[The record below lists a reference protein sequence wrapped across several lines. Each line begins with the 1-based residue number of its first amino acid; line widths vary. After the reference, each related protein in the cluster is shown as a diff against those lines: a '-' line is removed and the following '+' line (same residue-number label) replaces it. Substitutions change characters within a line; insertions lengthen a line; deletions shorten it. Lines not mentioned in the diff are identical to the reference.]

1 VEALIVVIIAVVVIA
16 LATAVAPKVGIAGP
30 LILVL
35 IGGGVSLLPFVEI
48 PEINPELILVGV
60 LPPLLYSAAVSL
72 PAIEF
77 RRDFG
82 PIAGLSFLLVIL
94 SSIVLGVFFLAV
106 IPGIHPAVAVALG
119 AILSPTDA
127 VATSIVKRLGVS
139 RRVVTMLEGESLL
152 NDATALVLLRT
163 MIASV
168 GIATSVGSDA
178 GIGVGFIPAF
188 AWGVLVAVVVGAI
201 VGWLNLRLR
210 ALIRNSAANTAIGFV
225 VPFIAYIPTEELGGS
240 GLVAAVVAGIVT
252 GQGAARWFTPEQRR
266 SDEHNWHTIEL
277 VLEGAVFLI
286 MGLELSDIVTQNV
299 ENHNGLGTGLGIAL
313 GALAIIIVVR
323 AAYVSLLVWLQS
335 RRARGRRRRRLEAM
349 STRIDQLA
357 AGEIGGVRSRSA
369 GSDTD
374 AGPGAAAGPAAAGS
388 RSEPASVSRSSAR
401 RGGRREAPDTDSPRA
416 QRRLSSMR
424 GQVSRALSDLDYY
437 QASPLGWKHGVII
450 VWAGMRGVVTL
461 AAAQTLSDDVTTD
474 RALLV
479 FIAFAVAVGSLML
492 QGFTLPGLVRLL
504 RLEHRG
510 DDRLDKAE
518 QSALDDELRDAAIA
532 ALSDPALRR
541 RDGSEFSDD
550 LVTVVSTRMV
560 DPPDDADGLPT
571 RDLLELRLAMIE
583 AMRTRLNALSSGGGY
598 STPALRHA
606 LAELD
611 ADQLSLELRLDDEE

>member
-1 VEALIVVIIAVVVIA
+1 MEVLVVVIIAIVVIA

-35 IGGGVSLLPFVEI
+35 VGGAVSLLPFVEI
-48 PEINPELILVGV
+48 PEINPDFILVGV

-72 PAIEF
+72 PAVEF

-82 PIAGLSFLLVIL
+82 PIAGLSFLLVLI
-94 SSIVLGVFFLAV
+94 SSVLLGFFFMAV
-106 IPGIHPAVAVALG
+106 IPGIHPAIAVALG

-163 MIASV
+163 MIASAAV
-168 GIATSVGSDA
+168 ATATVTGGA
-178 GIGVGFIPAF
+178 RLGFGFLPAF
-188 AWGVLVAVVVGAI
+188 AWGVVIAVVVGGL
-201 VGWLNLRLR
+201 VGFLNLRLR
-210 ALIRNSAANTAIGFV
+210 SLVRNSAANTAIGFV

-286 MGLELSDIVTQNV
+286 MGLELSDIVEQNV
-299 ENHNGLGTGLGIAL
+299 RTHNGLGTGIGIAA
-313 GALAIIIVVR
+313 GALAIVLAVR
-323 AAYVSLLVWLQS
+323 AGYVSLLVWLQS
-335 RRARGRRRRRLEAM
+335 RRARGRQRARLESMNTRLDRIAEGAATPDPRYRGRRR
-349 STRIDQLA
+349 
-357 AGEIGGVRSRSA
+357 
-369 GSDTD
+369 D
-374 AGPGAAAGPAAAGS
+374 AS
-388 RSEPASVSRSSAR
+388 F
-401 RGGRREAPDTDSPRA
+401 DDPRA

-424 GQVSRALSDLDYY
+424 TRVSRALNDLDYY

-461 AAAQTLSDDVTTD
+461 AAAQTLSRDDYDD

-479 FIAFAVAVGSLML
+479 FIAFAVALGSLML
-492 QGFTLPGLVRLL
+492 QGFTLPWLVRAL
-504 RLEHRG
+504 RLERPG
-510 DDRLDKAE
+510 DDSLDRAE
-518 QSALDDELRDAAIA
+518 QSALDDELRDAAVA
-532 ALSDPALRR
+532 ALSDPELRR
-541 RDGSEFSDD
+541 RDGSAFAED
-550 LVTVVSTRMV
+550 LVAVVGSRMV

-583 AMRTRLNALSSGGGY
+583 AMRTRLNAVSSGGEY

-611 ADQLSLELRLDDEE
+611 ADQLSLELRLDDED

>member
-1 VEALIVVIIAVVVIA
+1 MEALIVVIIAIVVIA
-16 LATAVAPKVGIAGP
+16 LATAVAPRVGIAGP

-35 IGGGVSLLPFVEI
+35 IGSGVSLLPFVEI
-48 PEINPELILVGV
+48 PEINPEFILIGV
-60 LPPLLYSAAVSL
+60 LPPLLYSAAVAL

-94 SSIVLGVFFLAV
+94 SSIVLGLFFLAV

-163 MIASV
+163 MIAAV
-168 GIATSVGSDA
+168 GIATSVSGDTSV
-178 GIGVGFIPAF
+178 GVGFIPAF
-188 AWGVLVAVVVGAI
+188 AWGVLVAVVIGAI

-210 ALIRNSAANTAIGFV
+210 SLIRNSAANTAIGFV

-277 VLEGAVFLI
+277 VLEGAVFLV
-286 MGLELSDIVTQNV
+286 MGLELRDIVARNV
-299 ENHNGLGTGLGIAL
+299 EDHNGLGTGIGIAA
-313 GALAIIIVVR
+313 GALAIVILVR

-335 RRARGRRRRRLEAM
+335 LRARGRQRRRLEAM
-349 STRIDQLA
+349 SMRIDQLV
-357 AGEIGGVRSRSA
+357 AGGARSPA
-369 GSDTD
+369 ESD
-374 AGPGAAAGPAAAGS
+374 
-388 RSEPASVSRSSAR
+388 AR
-401 RGGRREAPDTDSPRA
+401 TSGLDSPRG

-424 GQVSRALSDLDYY
+424 ARVSRSLSDLDYY
-437 QASPLGWKHGVII
+437 QASPLGWKHGAII

-461 AAAQTLSDDVTTD
+461 AAAQTLSDDVTSD

-492 QGFTLPGLVRLL
+492 QGFTLPWLVRVL
-504 RLEHRG
+504 RLERPG

-518 QSALDDELRDAAIA
+518 QSALDEELRDAAVA
-532 ALSDPALRR
+532 ALSNTALRR
-541 RDGSEFSDD
+541 RDGTAFAED
-550 LVTVVSTRMV
+550 LVSIVGTRMV

-583 AMRTRLNALSSGGGY
+583 AMRARLNELSSGGGY

-611 ADQLSLELRLDDEE
+611 ADQLSLELRLDDED